1 MTSTIWPLPNFPP
14 FASEWINVS
23 SRSSTRVFW
32 AGLTGIKGRGISCT
46 AVLAVVMAKGVS
58 GDCDVMDGVRGD
70 VGDLRES
77 AVLRRVNAANSS
89 FSATD

>member
-1 MTSTIWPLPNFPP
+1 
-14 FASEWINVS
+14 
-23 SRSSTRVFW
+23 
-32 AGLTGIKGRGISCT
+32 
-46 AVLAVVMAKGVS
+46 MANGVS